1 MRQKLKSLWLTQ
13 TIHLIESESGRFAD
27 QDINRQVR
35 AEQISITDRIVMR
48 ATILSKQNGLYSS
61 QKILI
66 QSVKL
71 SFVLLLLLSVFLGS
85 SLALGALSQ
94 NPINLYWA
102 LFSLL
107 GVHLITLIIW
117 LGSFFFFTNFGGS
130 LLIHCWLWLA
140 KKLSQKKTVQQLIP
154 AFVELFGSRI
164 RWLIGFVLN
173 LFWTV
178 ILSCALLVLV
188 VLFSTKHYSFEW
200 QTTLLSSD
208 TIVRLTHYLGY
219 FPSLFGFDIP
229 KDEIIKLSENALN
242 TGEIRSSWA
251 VWLLGV
257 FIVYGLMLRF
267 LCMVFCGVN
276 WLISCRQIQLN
287 ISHSDYQALANQL
300 QPLLIVNI
308 EDADKLGNSNYQ
320 WNFSMNSIED
330 GQGAFLVAVDVQ
342 ESWHYPDSVS
352 FLGFLNTREQRSN
365 ILDYLQLTPAQKLL
379 IAVDT
384 DRAPDRGVLNFIN
397 QLINKSQ
404 QTRIWFINQGKQYH
418 NWQSLSLQL
427 AQPDWLG
434 EDL

>member
-1 MRQKLKSLWLTQ
+1 MTQ
-13 TIHLIESESGRFAD
+13 TIHLIETESGRFAD

-48 ATILSKQNGLYSS
+48 ATILSKQNGLYFS

-219 FPSLFGFDIP
+219 LPSLFGFDIP

-330 GQGAFLVAVDVQ
+330 GKGAFLVAVDVQ
-342 ESWHYPDSVS
+342 ESWHYPKSVS
-352 FLGFLNTREQRSN
+352 FLGFLNTREQRSK
-365 ILDYLQLTPAQKLL
+365 ILDYLQLRPAKKLL
-379 IAVDT
+379 IAIDT
-384 DRAPDRGVLNFIN
+384 DRTPDRGVLNFIN

-418 NWQSLSLQL
+418 NWQLHSLPL
-427 AQPDWLG
+427 AQSDWLS
-434 EDL
+434 EDI

>member
-1 MRQKLKSLWLTQ
+1 MRQKLKSLWLTE
-13 TIHLIESESGRFAD
+13 TIHLIEADSGQFAD

-35 AEQISITDRIVMR
+35 AEQISLTDRIVMR
-48 ATILSKQNGLYSS
+48 ATMLSKKNGLYSS

-71 SFVLLLLLSVFLGS
+71 SLILLLLLSVFLGG
-85 SLALGALSQ
+85 SLALGAVSQ

-107 GVHLITLIIW
+107 GVHLITLTIW
-117 LGSFFFFTNFGGS
+117 LCSFFFFTNFGGS

-154 AFVELFGSRI
+154 AFIELFGSRV

-178 ILSCALLVLV
+178 ILSSALLVLV

-208 TIVRLTHYLGY
+208 TIIRLTRYLGY
-219 FPSLFGFDIP
+219 LPSLLGFDIP
-229 KDEIIKLSENALN
+229 KDDIIKLSENALN
-242 TGEIRSSWA
+242 AGEVRLSWA

-257 FIVYGLMLRF
+257 FTAYGVLVRL
-267 LCMVFCGVN
+267 LCMIFCGAN
-276 WLISCRQIQLN
+276 WLVSCRYIKLN
-287 ISHSDYQALANQL
+287 ITHPYYQVLANQL
-300 QPLLIVNI
+300 QSLIVNI

-320 WNFSMNSIED
+320 WNFPMHSIED
-330 GQGAFLVAVDVQ
+330 GKGAFLVAVDVQ
-342 ESWHYPDSVS
+342 ESWHYPESIK
-352 FLGFLNTREQRSN
+352 FLGFLNTREQRNN
-365 ILDYLQLTPAQKLL
+365 ILDYFQLTPAKKLL
-379 IAVDT
+379 IAIDT

-404 QTRIWFINQGKQYH
+404 QSRIWFINQGKQYH
-418 NWQSLSLQL
+418 NWQSLSLKL
-427 AQPDWLG
+427 AKPDWLS
-434 EDL
+434 EDV

>member
-1 MRQKLKSLWLTQ
+1 MRQKLKSLWLTE
-13 TIHLIESESGRFAD
+13 TIHLIETESGRFAD
-27 QDINRQVR
+27 QDINRQVK
-35 AEQISITDRIVMR
+35 AEQISNSDRIVMR
-48 ATILSKQNGLYSS
+48 AIMLSKQNGLYLA
-61 QKILI
+61 QKILLR
-66 QSVKL
+66 SVKL
-71 SFVLLLLLSVFLGS
+71 SFVLLLLVSMFLGS

-107 GVHLITLIIW
+107 GVHLITLSIW
-117 LGSFFFFTNFGGS
+117 FGSFFFFADFGGS

-178 ILSCALLVLV
+178 ILSSSLFVLV

-208 TIVRLTHYLGY
+208 TVIALTHYLGY
-219 FPSLFGFDIP
+219 LPSLLGFEIP
-229 KDEIIKLSENALN
+229 KDEVIKLSEHALSA
-242 TGEIRSSWA
+242 GEVRSSWA

-257 FIVYGLMLRF
+257 FIVYGLVVRF
-267 LCMVFCGVN
+267 LCMVFCGIN
-276 WLISCRQIQLN
+276 WLISCRQIKLN
-287 ISHSDYQALANQL
+287 ITHPDYQILANQL
-300 QPLLIVNI
+300 QPLFVNI
-308 EDADKLGNSNYQ
+308 EDADKLGKIDLQ
-320 WNFSMNSIED
+320 WHLPAHSTQD
-330 GQGAFLVAVDVQ
+330 GEGAFLVAIDVQ
-342 ESWHYPDSVS
+342 ESWHHPESVS

-365 ILDYLQLTPAQKLL
+365 ILDYLQLMPAKKLL
-379 IAVDT
+379 IAIDT
-384 DRAPDRGVLNFIN
+384 DRSPDRGVLNFMN

-404 QTRIWFINQGKQYH
+404 QSRIWFINQGKQYH
-418 NWQSLSLQL
+418 NWQSLSLKL
-427 AQPDWLG
+427 AEPNWLH

>member
-1 MRQKLKSLWLTQ
+1 MRQKLKSLWLTE
-13 TIHLIESESGRFAD
+13 TIHLIETESGRFAD

-35 AEQISITDRIVMR
+35 AEQISLTDRIVMR
-48 ATILSKQNGLYSS
+48 ATMLSKQNGLYSA
-61 QKILI
+61 QKILLR
-66 QSVKL
+66 SVKF

-94 NPINLYWA
+94 NPINLYWV

-107 GVHLITLIIW
+107 GVHLITLSIW
-117 LGSFFFFTNFGGS
+117 FGSFLFFANFGGS

-178 ILSCALLVLV
+178 ILSSSLLVLV

-208 TIVRLTHYLGY
+208 TVIALTHYLGY
-219 FPSLFGFDIP
+219 LPSLFGFEIP
-229 KDEIIKLSENALN
+229 KDEVIKLSEHALSA
-242 TGEIRSSWA
+242 GEVRSSWA

-257 FIVYGLMLRF
+257 FIVYGLVVRF

-276 WLISCRQIQLN
+276 WLVSCRRITLN
-287 ISHSDYQALANQL
+287 TTHPDYQILANQL
-300 QPLLIVNI
+300 QPLSVKI
-308 EDADKLGNSNYQ
+308 EDADQFGSTSNQ
-320 WNFSMNSIED
+320 WYLPIHSIEN
-330 GQGAFLVAVDVQ
+330 GEGAFLVAIDVQ
-342 ESWHYPDSVS
+342 ESWHYPESVS
-352 FLGFLNTREQRSN
+352 FLGFLNTREQRSK
-365 ILDYLQLTPAQKLL
+365 ILDYLQLTPAKKLL
-379 IAVDT
+379 IAIDT
-384 DRAPDRGVLNFIN
+384 DRSPDRGVLNFIH
-397 QLINKSQ
+397 QLINKSL

-418 NWQSLSLQL
+418 NWQLLSFQL
-427 AQPDWLG
+427 AQPDWLS

>member
-1 MRQKLKSLWLTQ
+1 MRQKLKSLWLTE
-13 TIHLIESESGRFAD
+13 TIHLIETESGQFAD

-35 AEQISITDRIVMR
+35 AEQISLSDRIVMR
-48 ATILSKQNGLYSS
+48 AIMLSKQNGLYLA
-61 QKILI
+61 QKVLLR
-66 QSVKL
+66 SVKL
-71 SFVLLLLLSVFLGS
+71 SFVLLLLLSVFLGG

-107 GVHLITLIIW
+107 GVHLITLTIW
-117 LGSFFFFTNFGGS
+117 LGSFFLFSNFGGS

-208 TIVRLTHYLGY
+208 TIIGLTHYLGY
-219 FPSLFGFDIP
+219 LPSLLGFEIP
-229 KDEIIKLSENALN
+229 KDEVIKLSEHALSA
-242 TGEIRSSWA
+242 GEIRSSWA

-276 WLISCRQIQLN
+276 WLISSRRIQLN
-287 ISHSDYQALANQL
+287 ISHPDYQILANRL
-300 QPLLIVNI
+300 QPLFVNI
-308 EDADKLGNSNYQ
+308 EDADKLGHNSHQ
-320 WNFSMNSIED
+320 WHFSTHSIEAAE
-330 GQGAFLVAVDVQ
+330 GNFLVAIDVQ
-342 ESWHYPDSVS
+342 ESWHYPESVS

-427 AQPDWLG
+427 AQPDWLS
-434 EDL
+434 EAL

>member
-1 MRQKLKSLWLTQ
+1 MRQKLKSLWLTE
-13 TIHLIESESGRFAD
+13 TIHLIETEFGQFAD

-35 AEQISITDRIVMR
+35 AEQISLPDRIVMR
-48 ATILSKQNGLYSS
+48 AIMLSKQNGLYLA
-61 QKILI
+61 QKVLLR
-66 QSVKL
+66 SVKL
-71 SFVLLLLLSVFLGS
+71 SFALLLLLSVFLGG

-107 GVHLITLIIW
+107 GVHLITLTIW
-117 LGSFFFFTNFGGS
+117 LGSFFLFSNFGGS

-208 TIVRLTHYLGY
+208 TIIGLTHYLGY
-219 FPSLFGFDIP
+219 LPSLLGFEIP
-229 KDEIIKLSENALN
+229 KDEVIKLSEHALSA
-242 TGEIRSSWA
+242 GEIRTSWA

-257 FIVYGLMLRF
+257 FIVYGLMLRL

-276 WLISCRQIQLN
+276 WLISSRRIELN
-287 ISHSDYQALANQL
+287 ISHPDYQILANRL
-300 QPLLIVNI
+300 QSLFVNI
-308 EDADKLGNSNYQ
+308 EDADKLGQNSHQ
-320 WNFSMNSIED
+320 WHFSTHSIEAAE
-330 GQGAFLVAVDVQ
+330 GNFLVAIDVQ
-342 ESWHYPDSVS
+342 ESWHYPESVS

-427 AQPDWLG
+427 AQPDWLS
-434 EDL
+434 EAL